1 MTYGNGL
8 GEMFSSSETAFE
20 LAASSSQRRRST
32 TELRAHRLQ
41 ELLGV
46 SVLMFAYLA
55 LTLFHSRI
63 MERKFKE
70 VIYPQVPLRIP
81 CYDLAP
87 LMTN

>member
-1 MTYGNGL
+1 
-8 GEMFSSSETAFE
+8 
-20 LAASSSQRRRST
+20 
-32 TELRAHRLQ
+32 
-41 ELLGV
+41 
-46 SVLMFAYLA
+46 
-55 LTLFHSRI
+55 

>member
-1 MTYGNGL
+1 MD
-8 GEMFSSSETAFE
+8 SARCSAAQKAAFE

-46 SVLMFAYLA
+46 SVLVFAYLA
-55 LTLFHSRI
+55 LTFSFSYHRTN
-63 MERKFKE
+63 FKE